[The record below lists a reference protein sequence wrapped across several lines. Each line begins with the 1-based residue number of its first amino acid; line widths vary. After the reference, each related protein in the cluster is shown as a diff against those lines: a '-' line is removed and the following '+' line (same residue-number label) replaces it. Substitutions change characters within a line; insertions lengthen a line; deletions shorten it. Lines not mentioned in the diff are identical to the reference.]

1 MRISYWSSDVCS
13 SDLQWVI
20 GEDTPIPIVPI
31 VVNCFAP
38 PLPSLSRVVAVGH
51 ALRDAIAALGT
62 DKRVAIVATGGL
74 RSEEHTSE
82 LQSLMSSS
90 YAVFCLK
97 KNKKPYTRYTK
108 TITPIYNAVMRE
120 R

>member
-51 ALRDAIAALGT
+51 ALRDAIAALAT

-74 RSEEHTSE
+74 SHRLPLPDCGRPVGEAEEFHIGRASCGG
-82 LQSLMSSS
+82 S
-90 YAVFCLK
+90 VG
-97 KNKKPYTRYTK
+97 RY
-108 TITPIYNAVMRE
+108 V
-120 R
+120 

>member
-1 MRISYWSSDVCS
+1 MRISDWSSDVCS

-38 PLPSLSRVVAVGH
+38 PLPCLSRVVAVGH

-62 DKRVAIVATGGL
+62 DKRVAIVTTGGL
-74 RSEEHTSE
+74 SHRLPFPDWRRPRSEERRDGKECVSTCRSRGSPSH
-82 LQSLMSSS
+82 
-90 YAVFCLK
+90 
-97 KNKKPYTRYTK
+97 
-108 TITPIYNAVMRE
+108 
-120 R
+120 